1 MHAGDNHGT
10 LMCTEIHTHTHT
22 HTHTDTHTPSLS
34 TTVMTDVLGEPIDTT
49 SGLPTDLII
58 SVKYSDSSVEL
69 SSMVDTIKVA
79 DI

>member
-1 MHAGDNHGT
+1 
-10 LMCTEIHTHTHT
+10 
-22 HTHTDTHTPSLS
+22 
-34 TTVMTDVLGEPIDTT
+34 MTDVLGEPIDTT

-79 DI
+79 DIWPAVKVTWYGPVA

>member
-1 MHAGDNHGT
+1 MHAGDNDGT
-10 LMCTEIHTHTHT
+10 LMCAEILTHTHT
-22 HTHTDTHTPSLS
+22 HTHTHTPSLS
-34 TTVMTDVLGEPIDTT
+34 TTVMTDVLGEPISTT
-49 SGLPTDLII
+49 SGLPTVVII

>member
-22 HTHTDTHTPSLS
+22 HTDTHTHTPSLS
-34 TTVMTDVLGEPIDTT
+34 TTVMTDVLGEPIATT
-49 SGLPTDLII
+49 SGLPTEEII
-58 SVKYSDSSVEL
+58 TIKYSNSSVEL
-69 SSMVDTIKVA
+69 SCIVDTIKVA

>member
-1 MHAGDNHGT
+1 MA
-10 LMCTEIHTHTHT
+10 LSCALKYTHTHK
-22 HTHTDTHTPSLS
+22 HTHTHTPSLS
-34 TTVMTDVLGEPIDTT
+34 SIVMTDVLGEPISTM
-49 SGLPTDLII
+49 SGLPTEVII